1 MIDRI
6 VENRQGFCV
15 SIKRGHTV
23 TQVAVGFCI
32 LGVNINQFFIS
43 TALRS
48 TFLVASLEHPRN
60 ERRQN
65 GSIGVLIFGC
75 KVHPLREA
83 CCTYAWQTPDQ
94 TGF

>member
-6 VENRQGFCV
+6 AENRQGFCV
-15 SIKRGHTV
+15 SINRGQTV
-23 TQVAVGFCI
+23 TQVAVVFAFWGLI
-32 LGVNINQFFIS
+32 SINFLS
-43 TALRS
+43 VRHSARL
-48 TFLVASLEHPRN
+48 FLVASLEHPRN